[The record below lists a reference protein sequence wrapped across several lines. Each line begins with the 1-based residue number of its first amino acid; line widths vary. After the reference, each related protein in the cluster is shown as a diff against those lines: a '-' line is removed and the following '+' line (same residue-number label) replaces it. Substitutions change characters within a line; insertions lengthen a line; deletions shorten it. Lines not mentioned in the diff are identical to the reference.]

1 MLLVKWHTVKSKF
14 HLMGLWTER
23 ERESKRGR
31 EREGIKREREGER
44 DTMTRILDTAVLN
57 YMMED
62 GGQQ

>member
-31 EREGIKREREGER
+31 ERGDKERERG
-44 DTMTRILDTAVLN
+44 
-57 YMMED
+57 
-62 GGQQ
+62 

>member
-1 MLLVKWHTVKSKF
+1 
-14 HLMGLWTER
+14 MGLWTER